1 MHILLIFLPVSHIC
15 ALTVPPVFKGT
26 GLVADTSNNRSNTPT
41 IGDMRFNT
49 TLGKYELY
57 NGAKWQTVDP
67 SEISMA
73 MSIALGG

>member
-1 MHILLIFLPVSHIC
+1 MPISKILSNSIQDDLKLKG
-15 ALTVPPVFKGT
+15 KGT
-26 GLVADTSNNRSNTPT
+26 GLVADTSDNRSITPT
-41 IGDMRFNT
+41 TGDMRFNT
-49 TLGKYELY
+49 TVGKYELY

>member
-1 MHILLIFLPVSHIC
+1 MPISKILSNSIQDYLKFRG
-15 ALTVPPVFKGT
+15 KGT
-26 GLVADTSNNRSNTPT
+26 GLVADTSDNRSNAPT

-49 TLGKYELY
+49 TVGKYELY

>member
-1 MHILLIFLPVSHIC
+1 MPISKILSNSIQDDLKFKG
-15 ALTVPPVFKGT
+15 KGT
-26 GLVADTSNNRSNTPT
+26 GLVADTSDNRSNAPT
-41 IGDMRFNT
+41 TGDMRFNT
-49 TLGKYELY
+49 TVGKYELY

>member
-1 MHILLIFLPVSHIC
+1 MPISKILSNSIQDDLKLKG
-15 ALTVPPVFKGT
+15 KGT

>member
-1 MHILLIFLPVSHIC
+1 MPISKILSNSIQDDLKLKG
-15 ALTVPPVFKGT
+15 KGT
-26 GLVADTSNNRSNTPT
+26 GLVADTSSNRSNTPT

-49 TLGKYELY
+49 TLGQYELY